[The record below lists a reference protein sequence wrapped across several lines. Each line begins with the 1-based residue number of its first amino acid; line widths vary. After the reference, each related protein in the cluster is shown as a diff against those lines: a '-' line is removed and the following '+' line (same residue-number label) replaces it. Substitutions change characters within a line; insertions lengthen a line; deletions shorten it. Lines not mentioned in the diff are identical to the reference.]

1 LYKPLETISK
11 KIGSLQSSLAGA
23 QRAFAV
29 LDRATD
35 VPEAA
40 HPLPLQRARG
50 ELVLADVH
58 FAYAPHRDVL
68 RGVNLRIAP
77 GDRVG
82 IAGPTGTGKTTLLS
96 LLARFCDPTAGR
108 ILLDGVD
115 LREYRL
121 ADLRNQFAIVLQDPV
136 LFSCTI
142 AENIAYGRPDASEAD
157 IVAAAKAAHAHEFIC
172 RLAMVTPVTLA
183 NAA

>member
-1 LYKPLETISK
+1 
-11 KIGSLQSSLAGA
+11 
-23 QRAFAV
+23 
-29 LDRATD
+29 
-35 VPEAA
+35 
-40 HPLPLQRARG
+40 
-50 ELVLADVH
+50 
-58 FAYAPHRDVL
+58 
-68 RGVNLRIAP
+68 
-77 GDRVG
+77 
-82 IAGPTGTGKTTLLS
+82 
-96 LLARFCDPTAGR
+96 
-108 ILLDGVD
+108 VD